1 MSNPSAAYVEPGK
14 ESHRDT
20 NDVQACIT
28 RDARD
33 GWPVEA

>member
-1 MSNPSAAYVEPGK
+1 MSDPSVAYAEHGK
-14 ESHRDT
+14 EFYRDT

-28 RDARD
+28 GDARD